1 MRLIEAAERLFIRKG
16 FDEHPSRRSRIRLV
30 IREALSTPGAVQE
43 LGAGKPAIV
52 QIERNGLFIYIE
64 WEPQHLPKAV
74 PGRGRQ

>member
-1 MRLIEAAERLFIRKG
+1 M
-16 FDEHPSRRSRIRLV
+16 IRLV

>member
-1 MRLIEAAERLFIRKG
+1 MFIRKG